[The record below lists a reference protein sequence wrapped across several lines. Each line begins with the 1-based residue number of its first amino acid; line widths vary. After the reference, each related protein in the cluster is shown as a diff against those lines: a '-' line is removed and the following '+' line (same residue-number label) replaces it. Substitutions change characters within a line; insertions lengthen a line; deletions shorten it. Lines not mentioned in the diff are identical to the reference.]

1 MIRKADCT
9 KQNTEYLFSKK
20 DFSFQVYFDIYEYKT
35 NSFRNILSFSFVEI
49 YFLYGTNNIS
59 FCQAAIVQH
68 DIVSIFILFSLELH
82 KTQKKVEIKQV
93 FARLYKS
100 LRGRGYIQ

>member
-1 MIRKADCT
+1 MPS
-9 KQNTEYLFSKK
+9 N
-20 DFSFQVYFDIYEYKT
+20 
-35 NSFRNILSFSFVEI
+35 
-49 YFLYGTNNIS
+49 NNIS

-82 KTQKKVEIKQV
+82 KTQKKVELKQV

-100 LRGRGYIQ
+100 LRGRGYIQLVFYDYSMKYN